1 MRKLFPAIAMLAI
14 AFALGD
20 ARLAIAKPP
29 FYTQRNLISDDTA
42 LIPAERQDK
51 LLVNA
56 WGLVSNA
63 TSPWWIANNGSDS
76 SILFNASTGTIQ
88 SLVVAIPGGAPT
100 GVVFNNSGGGFILKS
115 GAASGS
121 AVFIFSSEAGIISGW
136 NPGVPPPPQGY
147 VSAVKP

>member
-20 ARLAIAKPP
+20 ARLALAAPP
-29 FYTQRNLISDDTA
+29 FYTQRNLISDDTT
-42 LIPAERQDK
+42 LIPAERQEL

-56 WGLVSNA
+56 WGLVSSA

-88 SLVVAIPGGAPT
+88 SLVVAIPGEPRLASYST
-100 GVVFNNSGGGFILKS
+100 TAVV
-115 GAASGS
+115 GS
-121 AVFIFSSEAGIISGW
+121 S
-136 NPGVPPPPQGY
+136 
-147 VSAVKP
+147 